1 MTGNEYGA
9 LAERS
14 LHEAHRALFDDYCDY
29 VYAIAF
35 NRLRNT
41 GTREDIEECVS
52 DIFSA
57 VFLSYDDQNNL
68 NGDLKGFIGTIANR
82 KAINR
87 FKSISLHNNRTVYLE
102 DESSDI
108 SDYEQVEEIT
118 ERSQIQNTLIKIIN
132 SLGKPDSTII
142 FQKFYFNLSSREIA
156 KKLSMNPTAVRMRC
170 SRAIKK
176 LKEILSAEGFA
187 LKED

>member
-1 MTGNEYGA
+1 MTDKEYRD
-9 LAERS
+9 LYS
-14 LHEAHRALFDDYCDY
+14 KSKTEAQNALFYEYINY
-29 VYAIAF
+29 VYAIVY
-35 NRLRNT
+35 NKLRSC
-41 GTREDIEECVS
+41 GTKEDIEECVS

-57 VFLSYDDQNNL
+57 VFLSYDNQNNL